1 MFFKRP
7 VQVPPSF
14 EDELLER
21 IREINAKWQ
30 EAMRIATARAYIEGH
45 AAGEL
50 AGRQALALEL
60 QVAHGKEGGERP
72 MTEEELETLAT
83 RQLH

>member
-7 VQVPPSF
+7 VVAPASF
-14 EDELLER
+14 EDELR
-21 IREINAKWQ
+21 AKVREINEKWQ
-30 EAMRIATARAYIEGH
+30 DALRIATARAYIEGH

-50 AGRQALALEL
+50 AGRQVLALEL